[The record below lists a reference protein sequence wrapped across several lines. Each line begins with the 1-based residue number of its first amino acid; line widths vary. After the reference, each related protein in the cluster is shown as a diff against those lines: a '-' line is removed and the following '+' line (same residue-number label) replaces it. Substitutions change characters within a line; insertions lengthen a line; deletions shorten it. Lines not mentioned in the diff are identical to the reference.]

1 MKRNHIWFE
10 LMWDGDINCQ
20 ILWQIVTLADQ
31 NFTQKRYK
39 ILGTPKLILYWQ
51 CFNDED
57 YIQISFPSI
66 HQLNCQALKQGSLI
80 HATSLS
86 FQHASQWVVT
96 GKRFLWGSKATLGSK
111 GICYTM
117 IYFLWVSFL
126 HISLCFYWRQYHL
139 MYIKKKEAVYI
150 REHK

>member
-1 MKRNHIWFE
+1 
-10 LMWDGDINCQ
+10 MWDGDVNCQ

-31 NFTQKRYK
+31 NFTKKRHR

-80 HATSLS
+80 HVTPLS
-86 FQHASQWVVT
+86 FQHVSQWVVT
-96 GKRFLWGSKATLGSK
+96 GKRFLWGSKAALGSK

-117 IYFLWVSFL
+117 IFSLSVVFTHITLFLLTSVSSHVHKEKRSSL
-126 HISLCFYWRQYHL
+126 HTR
-139 MYIKKKEAVYI
+139 A
-150 REHK
+150 